1 MTRVR
6 VWSVASTVALPPLLI
21 AAMAV
26 AQPNGGVTKAGGKA
40 PPANAAKASS
50 AASTTATEKQ
60 SDANSLRSQAQNGPM
75 REEERELNLSVGE
88 NATISAQ
95 NVESYSEGLRDIV
108 RVKLTPDAS
117 KFVVVG
123 DKPGTTTLLLIMKDR
138 TQIKYTINVSVRS
151 MQTVQTELMQLL
163 EGSPGIRV
171 RRIGARLFIEGGVS
185 NEAEFKRI
193 NQIAA
198 LFPGQVESLVV
209 QGGAA
214 AARQINVR
222 VDFYFVQ
229 YDRSRSYQVGV
240 GWPTRIGGPGVAL
253 GNAQYDLVAGGIT
266 SAQASI
272 VNQPLLGLDIAATKG
287 WAKVL
292 KHSTVI
298 TSNGSPAEFSSGG
311 EQNYVV
317 STGFAAALTQIHFGT
332 DVRVLPRYDPVT
344 RELEVKVE
352 ADVMDLTPPV
362 AAGTNLP
369 GRNVSKLSTIV
380 DLKMGQSVVLSGIR
394 TRNQRHSVGGLPLLS
409 EIPILGVFFG
419 SHADTQEETEGAVFV
434 IPSVIESVSK
444 NAQELVNEALSQY
457 QEFSG
462 NMNDVHTW
470 QGDAP
475 TPVKSSTPAVPA
487 PTSAVP
493 PVAQTPVAQP

>member
-1 MTRVR
+1 LLATT
-6 VWSVASTVALPPLLI
+6 SVA
-21 AAMAV
+21 
-26 AQPNGGVTKAGGKA
+26 AQTATGAKTNGKSNATTTGTK
-40 PPANAAKASS
+40 ANAANPSGTADKAGEASNTR
-50 AASTTATEKQ
+50 AAGQVS
-60 SDANSLRSQAQNGPM
+60 PV

-88 NATISAQ
+88 NATISAFD
-95 NVESYSEGLRDIV
+95 VESYSEGLRDVV

-117 KFVVVG
+117 KFVIVG
-123 DKPGTTTLLLIMKDR
+123 DKPGTTTLLLIMKDK
-138 TQIKYTINVSVRS
+138 TQVKYTINVSVRS
-151 MQTVQTELMQLL
+151 MQTVQNELMQLL

-193 NQIAA
+193 SQIAA

-214 AARQINVR
+214 AARQVNIR

-240 GWPTRIGGPGVAL
+240 GWPARIGGPGVASA
-253 GNAQYDLVAGGIT
+253 NVQYDFVAKGVT

-272 VNQPLLGLDIAATKG
+272 VNQPLLGLDMAANKG

-298 TSNGSPAEFSSGG
+298 TSNGSPAQFSSGG

-317 STGFAAALTQIHFGT
+317 STGLTAALTQIHFGT
-332 DVRVLPRYDPVT
+332 DVRVLPRYDPIT
-344 RELEVKVE
+344 HELEVKVE

-380 DLKMGQSVVLSGIR
+380 GLKMGQSIVLSGIR
-394 TRNQRHSVGGLPLLS
+394 TRNQRHGVSGLPLLS

-419 SHADTQEETEGAVFV
+419 SHSDAQEDTEGAVFV
-434 IPSVIESVSK
+434 VPSVIESVSK
-444 NAQELVNEALSQY
+444 SAQELVNEALSQY
-457 QEFSG
+457 QEFHG
-462 NMNDVHTW
+462 DMDDVRTW
-470 QGDAP
+470 QQ
-475 TPVKSSTPAVPA
+475 TPMNVKPAVPA
-487 PTSAVP
+487 PEGQSARP
-493 PVAQTPVAQP
+493 AQP